1 MTVVAEEI
9 EPAVSN
15 ARGADAA
22 SICEGEKVYWRGGVG
37 SSAKRGIT

>member
-1 MTVVAEEI
+1 MAEEI
-9 EPAVSN
+9 KPAVSN

-37 SSAKRGIT
+37 SSARIG